1 MMKKLLV
8 LLLLTGACVSVSAQ
22 TTKEVKGIVTDKN
35 GTPLPGVKIEGKG
48 ENETAITDVDGT
60 FNMEVSSKRKSLT
73 AIYPGLMNNKK
84 KLKENIDSLTFKMK
98 KEEPGRWHFSALYG
112 YHFNYSVSSLALM
125 FGRMKNWG
133 WYAKYIIDLKPAK
146 YTVFHSYS
154 ACFGLTKK
162 LFDNIYAYAGG
173 GFFLENGEY
182 TDTRT
187 QTYRYINARNG
198 GSYSYYTDTH
208 TVLVAEAEDS
218 NGFLVDL
225 GMMYRIKHITING
238 GFNWRNALDGEV
250 NTKKSSIGIQ
260 IGAGYTF

>member
-84 KLKENIDSLTFKMK
+84 KLKENLDSLTFKMK

-133 WYAKYIIDLKPAK
+133 WYAKYIIDLSKPTGYANNG
-146 YTVFHSYS
+146 YSQSDSGYS
-154 ACFGLTKK
+154 ACFGVTRKIT
-162 LFDNIYAYAGG
+162 DNIYPYVGAGFTFAYAKNTFTYGTG
-173 GFFLENGEY
+173 TYENWESSSGFM
-182 TDTRT
+182 
-187 QTYRYINARNG
+187 
-198 GSYSYYTDTH
+198 
-208 TVLVAEAEDS
+208 
-218 NGFLVDL
+218 VDL
-225 GMMYRIKHITING
+225 GMMYRIKHIAING
-238 GFNWRNALDGEV
+238 GFTWRQALEGEV
-250 NTKKSSIGIQ
+250 STNKSSIGIQ